1 MKPLF
6 KRTLLCI
13 AASALLLQ
21 GGMAQG
27 DTPRDR
33 QPSAPLA
40 HPFDWTVHTQELLTD
55 LKDRLVLTAS
65 QATAWDAWSAG
76 ALEDARAQ
84 GEQMKTLFES
94 RSGPWEPDLTTP
106 DRMSRK
112 AERLRTQITLMQ
124 AHLAR
129 VEAAQKRTRAFYD
142 QLDAKQ
148 KTIFDLFWRQDY
160 RNEPWPGHGM
170 MMFREGCG
178 YGPKGQQCPPP
189 R

>member
-1 MKPLF
+1 MKTLF
-6 KRTLLCI
+6 KRPLLWI
-13 AASALLLQ
+13 AASTLMLQ
-21 GGMAQG
+21 GGLALG
-27 DTPRDR
+27 DSSRDP
-33 QPSAPLA
+33 QPPAPFA
-40 HPFDWTVHTQELLTD
+40 HSFDWTAHTQELLTD

-84 GEQMKTLFES
+84 GEQMKALFES
-94 RSGPWEPDLTTP
+94 RSMPQDPDLTTP

-129 VEAAQKRTRAFYD
+129 VEAAQKRTRTFYD

-148 KTIFDLFWRQDY
+148 KTIFDLFWKQDY
-160 RNEPWPGHGM
+160 RNEPWLGHGM
-170 MMFREGCG
+170 MMFQDGCG
-178 YGPKGQQCPPP
+178 YGPRGRQCPPP

>member
-1 MKPLF
+1 MKTLFNRPL
-6 KRTLLCI
+6 LWI
-13 AASALLLQ
+13 AASALMLQ
-21 GGMAQG
+21 GGMVLGAPAQ
-27 DTPRDR
+27 DQ
-33 QPSAPLA
+33 QPVASFA
-40 HPFDWTVHTQELLTD
+40 HSFDWTAHTQELLTD
-55 LKDRLVLTAS
+55 LKDRLALTAS

-84 GEQMKTLFES
+84 GEQMKALFES
-94 RSGPWEPDLTTP
+94 RSMPQDPDLTTP

-112 AERLRTQITLMQ
+112 AERLRSQITLMQ

-142 QLDAKQ
+142 QLDSKQ
-148 KTIFDLFWRQDY
+148 KTIFDLFWKQDY

-170 MMFREGCG
+170 MMFQDGCG
-178 YGPKGQQCPPP
+178 YGPRGRQCPPP